1 MPAVDHLVYAVPDLD
16 PGVAAVA
23 ELTGVEAHPG
33 GSHPGAGTRNALLSF
48 DDDAYFEI
56 ISVDPDQPAPV
67 GPRPFGVDGRRP
79 AHLASFAIHPGDGET
94 IESISDAM
102 ATFGFDPGPV
112 TSMSRRR
119 PDGVEISWRLTRA
132 DRTPLGLAH
141 PASDGLVPFVIDWGD
156 TPTPAL
162 TAPRM
167 GRLSELAVTH
177 PDPAVVDLLTGLE
190 LELTAGTVTVAVG
203 DRALMAV
210 VELVDG
216 RRIEIA

>member
-16 PGVAAVA
+16 RGVRAVAA
-23 ELTGVEAHPG
+23 LTGAEAQAG
-33 GSHPGAGTRNALLSF
+33 GSHPGAGTRNSLLSF
-48 DDDAYFEI
+48 DDSAYFEI

-67 GPRPFGVDGRRP
+67 GPRPFGVDGQRP
-79 AHLASFAIHPGDGET
+79 AHLASFAIHPEGNET
-94 IESISDAM
+94 IESISQAM
-102 ATFGFDPGPV
+102 AELGFDPGPV

-132 DRTPLGLAH
+132 DRTPLGPAH

-167 GRLSELAVTH
+167 GRLAQLTITH

-190 LELTAGTVTVAVG
+190 LELPAGMVNVAVG
-203 DRALMAV
+203 DRALTAV
-210 VELVDG
+210 VELADG
-216 RRIEIA
+216 RHIELA